1 VRRAG
6 YESCRTRW
14 GYATRLWPI
23 TETRPKMFLPVGENT
38 VIDEIFEDFEAD
50 DRIDEVFVSTN
61 ERFADAFAD
70 YLTDSPF
77 KKPHLLGRGDRRGRR
92 EVRRRRGARPA
103 GRARERRRRS
113 SPSSPATNMISFDPS
128 DFADFFESKGTLTLA
143 AYDVGTASAPSPTG
157 SSIRRRRGHR
167 LPGEARRP
175 EDDARLHRVL
185 RVPRGDAARPLDV
198 P

>member
-1 VRRAG
+1 MKAVVLAGVTRRDSGRSPRPDRRCSSRSA
-6 YESCRTRW
+6 RTPSS
-14 GYATRLWPI
+14 TRSSRISRLMTASTRCSSRRTSASPTRSPTISPI
-23 TETRPKMFLPVGENT
+23 ARSRAHP
-38 VIDEIFEDFEAD
+38 
-50 DRIDEVFVSTN
+50 
-61 ERFADAFAD
+61 
-70 YLTDSPF
+70 
-77 KKPHLLGRGDRRGRR
+77 LGRGDRRGRR

-113 SPSSPATNMISFDPS
+113 IVVAGDNMISFDLS
-128 DFADFFESKGTLTLA
+128 DFADFFESKGTPTLA